1 MEFTT
6 LVLRFR
12 LKDKHAK
19 WLSEQAREVDFVW
32 NYCAE
37 FFLKVREREKRF
49 LSAYDFNPYTKGA
62 GKAGLHLHS
71 GPLRK
76 SVTSIRHVACRPAK
90 RGEVAGIAG
99 RMALAR
105 LDSIHG
111 PLDTLSQLTDVLI
124 NAYVTGCA
132 LNLPASASRSDWPGD
147 MGRRHNARRRQ

>member
-71 GPLRK
+71 RTTQEIGDEYPTR
-76 SVTSIRHVACRPAK
+76 
-90 RGEVAGIAG
+90 
-99 RMALAR
+99 RMQASKAR
-105 LDSIHG
+105 
-111 PLDTLSQLTDVLI
+111 
-124 NAYVTGCA
+124 
-132 LNLPASASRSDWPGD
+132 
-147 MGRRHNARRRQ
+147 